1 MQSRGQRLKSWLV
14 GERQERSTG
23 QRSMTGR
30 VGEVTEWT
38 ERWDHLSELPC
49 PVVTGNR
56 SLQDHCSFSGQPR
69 TKQLIGCHLS
79 FQERSEDSSQKWK
92 PEWHYWHQ
100 LSRRPPA
107 DWRAVRGTPS
117 HAAPPSG
124 HCACTRQSLEDR
136 DSSSPCSCS
145 DRRRPLSAQLC
156 SPVCKLASTWGKALL
171 GCNSWERAVVDR
183 LFQRSPLEGSSM
195 LCHLLLASLSPPR
208 D

>member
-38 ERWDHLSELPC
+38 ERWEHLSELPC

-56 SLQDHCSFSGQPR
+56 SLQDHCSFGGQPR

-79 FQERSEDSSQKWK
+79 FQERSEDSSQKWR
-92 PEWHYWHQ
+92 PEWHYRHQ

-107 DWRAVRGTPS
+107 DWRAVWGTPS
-117 HAAPPSG
+117 RAAPPSG
-124 HCACTRQSLEDR
+124 HCACTRQSLEDC
-136 DSSSPCSCS
+136 DSSSPAPAQTAGDPWVPSSAAPCASS
-145 DRRRPLSAQLC
+145 QAHGVKLS
-156 SPVCKLASTWGKALL
+156 
-171 GCNSWERAVVDR
+171 
-183 LFQRSPLEGSSM
+183 
-195 LCHLLLASLSPPR
+195 
-208 D
+208 